1 MYKEWIKK
9 YSGWFILG
17 LLLIAAYKLF
27 DELIA
32 VTNLFVGL
40 VSILKP
46 FIIGAVLA
54 YFIYIPSII
63 IEKKLEKSNYQKV
76 SQHARIL
83 SVLLTYFA
91 FLAIMITIIM
101 FLIPVV
107 RNNIIEISDKIPV
120 YAVQIQN
127 FINDLIRELDLPTNF
142 HTLIDVKFED
152 MLMSI
157 FNFKNFEALDLINR
171 GVGVVNAI
179 YTAFMSIVIC
189 PYILA
194 ERESL
199 LRIFDRV
206 IGLFICERDIR
217 FIHRYANKINRIF
230 SNFIFGKALDS
241 SIIGII
247 ALVAFRFMNLK
258 FDVLFALVIMV
269 TNMIPYFG
277 PFIGGIPVTLIAG
290 LTMGVTPGI
299 WTGIFIICL
308 QQFDGLILGPYILGE
323 SVGVNA
329 LWIIFA
335 ITFFGGTMGF
345 IGMFIGVPLIAVI
358 RMIFNDVTRFQDIKT
373 IIRKSDILK

>member
-120 YAVQIQN
+120 
-127 FINDLIRELDLPTNF
+127 
-142 HTLIDVKFED
+142 
-152 MLMSI
+152 
-157 FNFKNFEALDLINR
+157 
-171 GVGVVNAI
+171 
-179 YTAFMSIVIC
+179 
-189 PYILA
+189 
-194 ERESL
+194 
-199 LRIFDRV
+199 
-206 IGLFICERDIR
+206 
-217 FIHRYANKINRIF
+217 
-230 SNFIFGKALDS
+230 
-241 SIIGII
+241 
-247 ALVAFRFMNLK
+247 
-258 FDVLFALVIMV
+258 
-269 TNMIPYFG
+269 
-277 PFIGGIPVTLIAG
+277 
-290 LTMGVTPGI
+290 
-299 WTGIFIICL
+299 
-308 QQFDGLILGPYILGE
+308 
-323 SVGVNA
+323 
-329 LWIIFA
+329 
-335 ITFFGGTMGF
+335 
-345 IGMFIGVPLIAVI
+345 
-358 RMIFNDVTRFQDIKT
+358 
-373 IIRKSDILK
+373 

>member
-32 VTNLFVGL
+32 VTNLFIGL

-63 IEKKLEKSNYQKV
+63 IEKKLEKSNYQKMR
-76 SQHARIL
+76 QHARIL
-83 SVLLTYFA
+83 SVLFTYFA

-217 FIHRYANKINRIF
+217 FIHRYA
-230 SNFIFGKALDS
+230 S
-241 SIIGII
+241 
-247 ALVAFRFMNLK
+247 
-258 FDVLFALVIMV
+258 
-269 TNMIPYFG
+269 
-277 PFIGGIPVTLIAG
+277 
-290 LTMGVTPGI
+290 
-299 WTGIFIICL
+299 
-308 QQFDGLILGPYILGE
+308 
-323 SVGVNA
+323 
-329 LWIIFA
+329 
-335 ITFFGGTMGF
+335 
-345 IGMFIGVPLIAVI
+345 
-358 RMIFNDVTRFQDIKT
+358 
-373 IIRKSDILK
+373 

>member
-1 MYKEWIKK
+1 
-9 YSGWFILG
+9 
-17 LLLIAAYKLF
+17 
-27 DELIA
+27 
-32 VTNLFVGL
+32 
-40 VSILKP
+40 
-46 FIIGAVLA
+46 
-54 YFIYIPSII
+54 
-63 IEKKLEKSNYQKV
+63 
-76 SQHARIL
+76 
-83 SVLLTYFA
+83 
-91 FLAIMITIIM
+91 
-101 FLIPVV
+101 
-107 RNNIIEISDKIPV
+107 
-120 YAVQIQN
+120 
-127 FINDLIRELDLPTNF
+127 
-142 HTLIDVKFED
+142 

-241 SIIGII
+241 LIIGII